1 MLIENKQTKKDRT
14 LVRLTSRQAGG
25 AIPWELSGLQS
36 YNQRTNGKEEKELL
50 CLSLLKIFIYL
61 FGCAGS

>member
-1 MLIENKQTKKDRT
+1 M
-14 LVRLTSRQAGG
+14 RLTSRQAGG

-36 YNQRTNGKEEKELL
+36 YNQRKNGKEEKEL

>member
-1 MLIENKQTKKDRT
+1 M
-14 LVRLTSRQAGG
+14 RLTSRQAGG
-25 AIPWELSGLQS
+25 AIPWEFSGLQS
-36 YNQRTNGKEEKELL
+36 YNQRKNGKEEKELL